1 MADDDSDCTNVK
13 ERLALLQPQLFNL
26 IWFDQ
31 SDHVRDYIVMHA
43 SLSHITNYGYCSN
56 STSSSSNET
65 SVNITSPKH
74 PHNLTLLPDE
84 YLEILIK
91 EPFGL
96 LSCDLFDE
104 HTLSTAIER
113 IQKFA
118 EKVCARSVDDN
129 MVPVLT
135 DKFGVVCLQLS
146 PFCLY
151 FIHLTKLCMVAP
163 KRIRRGLNDDDR
175 TGRKE
180 ISVVDLHTL
189 CRKIIKQ
196 SAGKLGRTSLTYERD
211 LLNVL
216 LELWLRGQYICFEKH
231 MRNAL
236 GKKKHRTYLNDFA
249 TRRLAFDEE
258 ILSDFTDIYS
268 PSYLKNESCPF
279 SCHPTWF
286 MATFD
291 AYRKMDR
298 FIRQDKTVEDT
309 SKQMEQRL
317 STIFIRFIHWCE
329 N

>member
-1 MADDDSDCTNVK
+1 MTDDSDCTNVK
-13 ERLALLQPQLFNL
+13 ERLALLQSQLFNPN
-26 IWFDQ
+26 WFDQ

-43 SLSHITNYGYCSN
+43 SLSHIINYGYCSN
-56 STSSSSNET
+56 YKSSLSNET
-65 SVNITSPKH
+65 SVNVTSPKY
-74 PHNLTLLPDE
+74 PNNLTLLSNE
-84 YLEILIK
+84 RLEILIK

-96 LSCDLFDE
+96 LSCELFNE
-104 HTLSTAIER
+104 HALSTTFEH

-129 MVPVLT
+129 MVPVLM
-135 DKFGVVCLQLS
+135 DKFGTVCLQLS
-146 PFCLY
+146 PSCLY
-151 FIHLTKLCMVAP
+151 FIHLTKLCIVAP
-163 KRIRRGLNDDDR
+163 KRIRRGVNDDD
-175 TGRKE
+175 GSSRKE

-196 SAGKLGRTSLTYERD
+196 SAGKLGQTSLTYERD

-258 ILSDFTDIYS
+258 ILPDFTDIYC
-268 PSYLKNESCPF
+268 PSHLKDESSPF

-309 SKQMEQRL
+309 PKQMEQRL
-317 STIFIRFIHWCE
+317 SAIFIRFVHWCE